1 MEEQEKQKTGVDFNE
16 YVRVLVNND
25 KSILYFHTI
34 YGKFIVFQN

>member
-25 KSILYFHTI
+25 KSILYFYTI
-34 YGKFIVFQN
+34 YGRFIVFQN